1 MLNFDRIADKFDK
14 DQQPANNSKVQT
26 QAVKKKNKS
35 SLYVLF
41 LGFAVVIVGGI
52 VYHFWPAIKDAL
64 ATTKN
69 AVVTT
74 KNAVVANNEVSL
86 TGIFYTENDPDPI
99 AMINGHIAH
108 EEDMIGS
115 VKVLKIHKDKVDL
128 EKDGRRWSQT
138 MPAVVK
144 TTSSDLPVLLELGSH
159 KCPPCRQMTPILNEL
174 RSEYS
179 GKFKIKYIDVRQDR
193 AAGAKYGVRAI
204 PTQIFFDSKGREVFR
219 HVGFFPK
226 SDILATWRKIGIKL

>member
-1 MLNFDRIADKFDK
+1 MLNFDRIADKLDK
-14 DQQPANNSKVQT
+14 DQQRANNSEIQI
-26 QAVKKKNKS
+26 QAVKKNNNS
-35 SLYVLF
+35 SFHVLL

-52 VYHFWPAIKDAL
+52 VYHFWPAIKDAV
-64 ATTKN
+64 ATTK
-69 AVVTT
+69 T
-74 KNAVVANNEVSL
+74 AVVADNEVSL

-99 AMINGHIAH
+99 AMINGYIAH

-115 VKVLKIHKDKVDL
+115 VKVLKIHKDKVEF

-144 TTSSDLPVLLELGSH
+144 TTSSNLPVLLELGSH

-179 GKFKIKYIDVRQDR
+179 GKFQIRYIDVWQDR

-226 SDILATWRKIGIKL
+226 RDILTTWRKIGIKL

>member
-14 DQQPANNSKVQT
+14 DQQPENNSEIQT
-26 QAVKKKNKS
+26 QAVKKNNKT
-35 SLYVLF
+35 SLYVLL

-52 VYHFWPAIKDAL
+52 VYHFWPTIKDTL

-69 AVVTT
+69 AVVVS
-74 KNAVVANNEVSL
+74 KEVSL

-99 AMINGHIAH
+99 AMINGIIAH

-115 VKVLKIHKDKVDL
+115 VKVLKIHKDKVEF

-138 MPAVVK
+138 MPTAEE
-144 TTSSDLPVLLELGSH
+144 TTSSNLPVLLELGSH

-179 GKFKIKYIDVRQDR
+179 GKFQIKYIDVWQDR

-219 HVGFFPK
+219 HVGFYPK
-226 SDILATWRKIGIKL
+226 RDILTTWRKIGIKL

>member
-14 DQQPANNSKVQT
+14 DQQRDNNSEIQI
-26 QAVKKKNKS
+26 QAVKKNNKS
-35 SLYVLF
+35 SLRVLL
-41 LGFAVVIVGGI
+41 LGFAVVTVGGI
-52 VYHFWPAIKDAL
+52 VYHFWPAIKDTL

-69 AVVTT
+69 AVVVS
-74 KNAVVANNEVSL
+74 KEVSL

-99 AMINGHIAH
+99 AMINGIIAH

-115 VKVLKIHKDKVDL
+115 VKVLKIHKDKVEF

-144 TTSSDLPVLLELGSH
+144 TTSSNLPVLLELGSH
-159 KCPPCRQMTPILNEL
+159 KCPPCRRMTPILNEL
-174 RSEYS
+174 RSEFS
-179 GKFKIKYIDVRQDR
+179 GKFQIKYIDVWQDR

-226 SDILATWRKIGIKL
+226 SDILSTWKKIGIKL

>member
-14 DQQPANNSKVQT
+14 DQQRENNSEIQI
-26 QAVKKKNKS
+26 QAVKKNNKC
-35 SLYVLF
+35 SLRVLL
-41 LGFAVVIVGGI
+41 LGFGILIVGGI

-64 ATTKN
+64 ATTKA
-69 AVVTT
+69 AVVTD
-74 KNAVVANNEVSL
+74 NEVSL

-99 AMINGHIAH
+99 AMINGYIAH

-115 VKVLKIHKDKVDL
+115 VRVLKIHKDKVEF
-128 EKDGRRWSQT
+128 EKDGRKWSQT

-144 TTSSDLPVLLELGSH
+144 TTGSNLPVLLELGSH

-179 GKFKIKYIDVRQDR
+179 GKFQIKYIDVWQDR

-226 SDILATWRKIGIKL
+226 RDILTTWKKIGIKL